1 MALLVAALLGALTV
15 GVDPALAIP
24 PRCPDGSPPPCD
36 SGDPP
41 ETTPTTRRTTTTIAI
56 PTTTVA
62 TTPPTTAL
70 PPTNRKVSV
79 LLLVQDDGGLTGAVN
94 AERYWKY
101 EPVNAP
107 PGTLLGP
114 GPGDTV
120 LGMTPAGT
128 SGLVN
133 NEFTFPDYPLPAG
146 QEMVMRVSEAGS
158 PGALCRT
165 VPRSALPP
173 SGAPLH
179 ILVAPPLTL
188 GADELSDMASS
199 FVGPIAA
206 ADLPSNVT
214 MEITS
219 ATLAPQ
225 SDSLGLNLQGTM
237 TVDLGAFGTYDYTFD
252 YDLPL
257 RLVPSTST
265 KLASVLSVQA
275 AGAGTVELTST
286 SEPNGDGIIPL
297 IQAELLPKLRAAV
310 PVKGTPAVNDRVHSD
325 HDVQWWADQDFHISM
340 RRVAYATTGLTL
352 YPSLCRLG

>member
-1 MALLVAALLGALTV
+1 VS
-15 GVDPALAIP
+15 PALAAP

-36 SGDPP
+36 GPEDPP
-41 ETTPTTRRTTTTIAI
+41 ETTTTSRPPRTTTTTTPSSTTIAI
-56 PTTTVA
+56 PTTT
-62 TTPPTTAL
+62 TPPPPTTTTV
-70 PPTNRKVSV
+70 PPVGTRTVNV

-107 PGTLLGP
+107 PGVLLGP
-114 GPGDTV
+114 GQGDTT

-133 NEFTFPDYPLPAG
+133 NQFTFPDYALPAG
-146 QEMVMRVSEAGS
+146 QEMVMRVTEGGS

-179 ILVAPPLTL
+179 ILVPSPLTL
-188 GADELSDMASS
+188 DAAELADMADG
-199 FVGPIAA
+199 FVGPVAA
-206 ADLPSNVT
+206 ADLPANVS
-214 MEITS
+214 MAITA
-219 ATLAPQ
+219 ATLTPQ
-225 SDSLGLNLQGTM
+225 SDNLALNLQGTLR
-237 TVDLGAFGTYDYTFD
+237 VDLGGFGLYNYTFD

-257 RLVPSTST
+257 RLNPSTGT

-275 AGAGTVELTST
+275 VGAGTVELTSVGL
-286 SEPNGDGIIPL
+286 PNGDGIIPL
-297 IQAELLPKLRAAV
+297 IQAELLPKLRTAV
-310 PVKGTPAVNDRVHSD
+310 PVKGTPAVNDKVHSN

-340 RRVAYATTGLTL
+340 RRVTYATSGVSL